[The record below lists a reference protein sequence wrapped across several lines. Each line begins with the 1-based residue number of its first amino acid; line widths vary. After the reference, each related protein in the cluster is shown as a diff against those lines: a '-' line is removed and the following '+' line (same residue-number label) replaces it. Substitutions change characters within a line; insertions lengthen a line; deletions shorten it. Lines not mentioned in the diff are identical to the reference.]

1 MGLYQDAL
9 DYIFN
14 YINYERQSRYRY
26 DAQTFDLSRMVD
38 LLDKLGRPQEQFQS
52 VHIAGT
58 KGKGS
63 ASAMVESVLRA
74 SGYRTALY
82 TSPHLHTFR
91 ERIRVDG
98 RLIGKRELVDVL
110 RASKPAIESTPGVT
124 AFEIMTALS
133 FSYFARQEV
142 EWAVLEVGLGG
153 RLDATNVIHS
163 QVSGITS
170 LSFDHMDLL
179 GDTLP
184 LIAWEK
190 AGIAK
195 AGVPLVSAPQEPEA
209 MEVIE
214 QVCGDKGARLVKIGV
229 DWEVEAVAHDL
240 SGQTF
245 NARRVAD
252 GLALNNVR
260 IPFLGR
266 HQIINAGVAVA
277 MLAEL
282 NQIGVEITDATLRAG
297 LETAR
302 WPGRFEIL
310 GKSPVVVVDSAHNAD
325 SARKLRRALAEWFP
339 GPPRQRT
346 ALVFGASVDK
356 DIDGML
362 EAFLG
367 PENDQ
372 LSVDKIIITRS
383 GHPRAAAI
391 ETLMAPVQAYGL
403 SIPITAYHSMD
414 EALADALAWA
424 GPDDLICITGS
435 IFVVAQARRAWA
447 ERYPDAF
454 PPEDW
459 VFQDESSVAIIS
471 DDEPESE
478 PANAYDW

>member
-1 MGLYQDAL
+1 M
-9 DYIFN
+9 I
-14 YINYERQSRYRY
+14 
-26 DAQTFDLSRMVD
+26 
-38 LLDKLGRPQEQFQS
+38 
-52 VHIAGT
+52 
-58 KGKGS
+58 
-63 ASAMVESVLRA
+63 
-74 SGYRTALY
+74 
-82 TSPHLHTFR
+82 
-91 ERIRVDG
+91 
-98 RLIGKRELVDVL
+98 
-110 RASKPAIESTPGVT
+110 
-124 AFEIMTALS
+124 
-133 FSYFARQEV
+133 
-142 EWAVLEVGLGG
+142 
-153 RLDATNVIHS
+153 
-163 QVSGITS
+163 
-170 LSFDHMDLL
+170 
-179 GDTLP
+179 
-184 LIAWEK
+184 
-190 AGIAK
+190 
-195 AGVPLVSAPQEPEA
+195 
-209 MEVIE
+209 
-214 QVCGDKGARLVKIGV
+214 
-229 DWEVEAVAHDL
+229 L

-252 GLALNNVR
+252 GLELNELR

-297 LETAR
+297 LEAAR

-310 GKSPVVVVDSAHNAD
+310 SKSPIVVVDSAHNAD
-325 SARKLRRALAEWFP
+325 SARKLRRALTEWFP

-346 ALVFGASVDK
+346 ALVFGASADK

-372 LSVDKIIITRS
+372 LPVDKIIITRS
-383 GHPRAAAI
+383 GHPRAAAT
-391 ETLMAPVQAYGL
+391 ETLMEPVQGYGL
-403 SIPITAYHSMD
+403 SIPITAYNSMD

-471 DDEPESE
+471 DDEPESRADQRVRLVAWKE
-478 PANAYDW
+478 L